1 MSARRRV
8 HPAIALATLLASLLA
23 APAAALDT
31 DATSSTAAIAPAD
44 RAFVPLAEVP
54 HLGRLVAIEQAQRG
68 TTAVRESRIVDA
80 TRDLAL
86 AIVHDPLL
94 GAAWTNY
101 SAALI
106 EACLPRDARAAATVA
121 RRLAPDDPN
130 AAKNLRLALETVCET
145 SLVGAVGLLD
155 AEIAAIES
163 QTAAES
169 FVAAARARRERG
181 DRLLAIF
188 WEERAL
194 ELGAAPKAIYAR
206 IGEDYRVSGLLVA
219 AAGALEAAG
228 DDASRAAARA
238 TLARAEELRGT
249 ALELG
254 AALAREAGL
263 ASEDEV
269 MGLALLAHEALADG
283 QDEATARSTLEH
295 ALRLDQPRWHE
306 WPGGSL
312 ALDRSWAALGV
323 EVVRG
328 RAPYLVLRR
337 FPGDTQLA
345 LYAWEPVADEPPEVT
360 LARALAD
367 VSATTGASWKA
378 CAGETRFSCRVLDME
393 IDAGAE
399 GRAPALAALL
409 GPGEGSATIVA
420 IGVWGDSGCGDACRT
435 ASRAALEAAIA
446 AIVPR
451 DAAVASGARDA
462 REPRRDG
469 LALPMPAAWRAA
481 RPHDERRDPWLTQ
494 PVADDL
500 RIDVPPGL
508 VVARIEPGFAD
519 ENAAPA
525 TALWLRGE
533 FLDQEGLRVRIGDE
547 RFAGTVD
554 VYRGEAA
561 GVGSDGIAAR
571 LAPRADPKAR
581 FRASADLGPS
591 LSRARTGAAGK
602 VARFEGAAFRGEWI
616 VHELAHGDDRVVIAL
631 PAALGHRSLALHWIA
646 VTLRRAEAEP
656 PPPPV
661 DLSARQGIAY
671 RKLDASSRT
680 DPREGLL
687 DSGDLSLATPRGYRV
702 SMSGY
707 SANGFPVT
715 MRDASGSRVILER
728 LAPGDAATLEARQ
741 RQVEALHGLARG
753 GWAERRMGRDAR
765 CVTAELVPEE
775 GRERRVWL
783 LVPKDH
789 ASAAAYRIL
798 AVRGET
804 QIESEW
810 ELAID
815 VIETSLRYRAPR

>member
-1 MSARRRV
+1 MSARRRDR
-8 HPAIALATLLASLLA
+8 PAIALAALLASLLA
-23 APAAALDT
+23 APAAAV
-31 DATSSTAAIAPAD
+31 DAEAPSPSAAIASAD
-44 RAFVPLAEVP
+44 RAFVPLADVP
-54 HLGRLVAIEQAQRG
+54 HLGRLVAIEQAHQG
-68 TTAVRESRIVDA
+68 TAAVRESRIVDA

-106 EACLPRDARAAATVA
+106 EACLPRDAQAAATVA

-130 AAKNLRLALETVCET
+130 AAKNLRMALETACET
-145 SLVGAVGLLD
+145 SLSGAVGLLD
-155 AEIAAIES
+155 AEIYAIES
-163 QTAAES
+163 QAAAEA

-181 DRLLAIF
+181 ERLLAIF

-194 ELGAAPKAIYAR
+194 ELGAAPAPIYAR
-206 IGEDYRVSGLLVA
+206 IGEDYRASGLLVA

-228 DDASRAAARA
+228 DEASRAAARDA
-238 TLARAEELRGT
+238 LARAEELRGL
-249 ALELG
+249 ALQLG

-263 ASEDEV
+263 ASEDEI
-269 MGLALLAHEALADG
+269 MSLALLAHEALADG
-283 QDEATARSTLEH
+283 QDEAAARRTLEH
-295 ALRLDQPRWHE
+295 ALRLDEPRRHE
-306 WPGGSL
+306 WPSGSV

-323 EVVRG
+323 ETVRG
-328 RAPYLVLRR
+328 RAPDLLLRR

-345 LYAWEPVADEPPEVT
+345 LYAWEPVADEPPALT
-360 LARALAD
+360 LARAFAD
-367 VSATTGASWKA
+367 VSATTGASWRS
-378 CAGETRFSCRVLDME
+378 CAGEIRSSCRVLDME

-399 GRAPALAALL
+399 GRAPALGALL
-409 GPGEGSATIVA
+409 GPDEKNPTIVA
-420 IGVWGDSGCGDACRT
+420 IGVWGGAGCGDACRT
-435 ASRAALEAAIA
+435 ASRAALEEAIA

-451 DAAVASGARDA
+451 EAAGTSGASDA

-481 RPHDERRDPWLTQ
+481 RTHDERRDPWLTQ

-519 ENAAPA
+519 ENAAQA
-525 TALWLRGE
+525 TTLWLRGA
-533 FLDQEGLRVRIGDE
+533 FVDQEGLRVRIGDE

-554 VYRGEAA
+554 VHRGEADET
-561 GVGSDGIAAR
+561 GSGGIAAR
-571 LAPRADPKAR
+571 LAPRSDPKAR

-591 LSRARTGAAGK
+591 LARARTGAAGT
-602 VARFEGAAFRGEWI
+602 VARFQGDAFRGEWI
-616 VHELAHGDDRVVIAL
+616 VHELSQGDDRIVVAL
-631 PAALGHRSLALHWIA
+631 PAAEGHRSLALHWIA

-671 RKLDASSRT
+671 RKLDSSSRT

-707 SANGFPVT
+707 SADGFPVT

-728 LAPGDAATLEARQ
+728 LAPGDAATLEARR
-741 RQVEALHGLARG
+741 RQVEALLGPARG
-753 GWAERRMGRDAR
+753 EWAERRKGRDAR
-765 CVTAELVPEE
+765 CVTAELAPEE

-783 LVPKDH
+783 LVPLDH
-789 ASAAAYRIL
+789 ASAAAYRIV

-804 QIESEW
+804 QVESEW
-810 ELAID
+810 ELAIE